1 MVNDES
7 GWGQDICVNEIDDTD
22 YKNNLSIDID
32 KKSYQLHH
40 FSLNPIMLVI
50 WVMEQWNGFEICY
63 TCIYNACTFGCYM
76 Q

>member
-50 WVMEQWNGFEICY
+50 WVMEQWH
-63 TCIYNACTFGCYM
+63 
-76 Q
+76 